1 MAPEKT
7 HSQNPGCSPARERG
21 RYDPLSPQSQQH
33 QKGFWLFLPLRW
45 SSLFTHKIFQ
55 QNHFQ
60 FCSPSC
66 LLESLS
72 LYLQLA
78 CSQSSLSPRDNIESD
93 FSLQLQP
100 SSVMEGPGNLCHF
113 FLCHSQAKEDCSY
126 NSLLT
131 LKLQKTISKFY
142 FSKFYFLFILFC
154 LKKKKRWKGR
164 KREDIKA

>member
-113 FLCHSQAKEDCSY
+113 FSVPFLGKRGLLLQLTVNFKIAKDHFQILFFQILFSFH
-126 NSLLT
+126 SLL
-131 LKLQKTISKFY
+131 F
-142 FSKFYFLFILFC
+142 
-154 LKKKKRWKGR
+154 KKKKDGKEE
-164 KREDIKA
+164 KEKI